1 MAVAIPLALSIIPIL
16 IAHYAVRVSLR
27 AEKYAGTQ
35 VELMQE
41 QERKRE
47 REQAILDD
55 WAAKLDKAISAIQR
69 LGPHWLTSS
78 TKIDCPAVRT
88 SSRFPSSEKC
98 VYTGGSENKYS
109 AFLVPVLRS
118 YSLK

>member
-16 IAHYAVRVSLR
+16 IALYAVRVSLR

-69 LGPHWLTSS
+69 LGPHWLTSGS
-78 TKIDCPAVRT
+78 AVLSKPVRGHGPRLGRWPAQK
-88 SSRFPSSEKC
+88 SIAPQ
-98 VYTGGSENKYS
+98 
-109 AFLVPVLRS
+109 
-118 YSLK
+118 